1 MFDLSVD
8 KLTRIFA
15 LLILVC
21 YDRKPNSFFCFN
33 DIKINPSVQFQSA
46 RLGFIFPF
54 FYRKFLSK
62 TFLVSFNKLG
72 CLYV

>member
-8 KLTRIFA
+8 KF
-15 LLILVC
+15 LLRQAAKPSGRVDKKICLACLVG

-46 RLGFIFPF
+46 RLGFIF
-54 FYRKFLSK
+54 FL
-62 TFLVSFNKLG
+62 FLPKVFI
-72 CLYV
+72 